1 MTNLDGKHCADDCRR
16 RAALYYDKDGVS
28 QEIHRATRCAMLTVE
43 QILSR
48 LNELRKEYQ
57 DDDDPDNE
65 QYLALHHAF
74 LFLSY
79 QMDAFRKYLAE
90 QNAKQKK

>member
-1 MTNLDGKHCADDCRR
+1 
-16 RAALYYDKDGVS
+16 
-28 QEIHRATRCAMLTVE
+28 MLSVE
-43 QILSR
+43 QALSR

-57 DDDDPDNE
+57 DDDDPNNE

-90 QNAKQKK
+90 QNAKTK

>member
-1 MTNLDGKHCADDCRR
+1 
-16 RAALYYDKDGVS
+16 
-28 QEIHRATRCAMLTVE
+28 MLSVE
-43 QILSR
+43 QALSR

-57 DDDDPDNE
+57 DDDDPNNE

-90 QNAKQKK
+90 QNAKMK

>member
-1 MTNLDGKHCADDCRR
+1 
-16 RAALYYDKDGVS
+16 
-28 QEIHRATRCAMLTVE
+28 MLTVE

-65 QYLALHHAF
+65 DYLALHHAF

-79 QMDAFRKYLAE
+79 QMEAFKKYVAE
-90 QNAKQKK
+90 VNAKAKQ